1 MKALVCKSF
10 GPVENMNVE
19 AVPAPVAGRGEVL
32 LSVKLAGISFP
43 EALTVQGKYQVK
55 PPLPF
60 IPGSEI
66 AGIVKALGE
75 GATQFKVGDR
85 VFGRA
90 GGGGFAEEAAVS
102 ENALWRIPEGLG
114 FEAGMGMLNYATSLL
129 ALRERGELKRGE
141 TLLVLGASGGVGI
154 TAVELGKLMGARVI
168 ACASSAEKLE
178 TCRRYGADELVNYE
192 QEDLR
197 AAIKRLT
204 GDKGVDV
211 VYDAVGDRFAEPAV
225 RGMAWNGR
233 YLVIGF
239 AAGEV
244 PKIPLNLPL
253 LKGCSIIGVYTGG
266 AMQRDPGFARRIG
279 DELLEWIAAG
289 KLKPLVTS
297 RYPLERAV
305 DGFRDL
311 IERRVQGKAAI
322 EF

>member
-1 MKALVCKSF
+1 MKALVCRTY

-19 AVPAPVAGRGEVL
+19 EVPAPVPGRGEVL
-32 LSVKLAGISFP
+32 LTVKLAGISFP

-75 GATQFKVGDR
+75 GVTGLKVGER
-85 VFGRA
+85 VFGRSA
-90 GGGGFAEEAAVS
+90 GGGFAEEAVAS
-102 ENALWRIPEGLG
+102 EKALWRIPGKLG

-129 ALRERGELKRGE
+129 ALRERAELKPGE

-253 LKGCSIIGVYTGG
+253 LKGCSIVGVYAGG
-266 AMQRDPGFARRIG
+266 AMQRDPTLSRRLG

-311 IERRVQGKAAI
+311 IERRVQGKVAI